1 MAGKSNSYTEDLSN
15 RAVIEMTDITKV
27 YQMGDVEVN
36 ALRGASL
43 RICAGEMVAIM
54 GPSGSGKST
63 LMNIIG
69 CLDQPTSGTYVLA
82 GEDVSQ
88 PERRS
93 TRDDSQSPAGLRV
106 PEFQLAITNQR
117 VAKR

>member
-1 MAGKSNSYTEDLSN
+1 MAGKDNGRAEDLSN
-15 RAVIEMTDITKV
+15 RAVIEMMGITKV
-27 YQMGDVEVN
+27 YQMGDVQVN

-69 CLDQPTSGTYVLA
+69 CLDQPTTGTYILA
-82 GEDVSQ
+82 GEDVS
-88 PERRS
+88 RLN
-93 TRDDSQSPAGLRV
+93 DD
-106 PEFQLAITNQR
+106 QLADNQKPASWASCSR
-117 VAKR
+117 ISTCCREPARCKT